1 MTDIREVI
9 NIGTPDHLL
18 DVTMTD
24 EGVNA
29 DLLDV
34 DQPMRF
40 SKRQLELG
48 HEIGEIV
55 AECGQFDQS
64 WGPDG
69 AYYVE
74 GTDNPWAERGLNC
87 ANCVS
92 YEGPRACEWVAGTI
106 DPNGLCK
113 LSLIPADLV
122 RDAPLASTASTAIP
136 NGPTTMADDEADDL
150 MPRARQTPIESRKS
164 HGKTVEFRQVTIP
177 VVLEERGTDAPADQP
192 VRFSGYAAVFNSPSE
207 RLWDRANGD
216 FTEVIAPGAFKR
228 TLARD
233 NDVRMYLNHNSDMVL
248 ASTRSG
254 TLSLAEDDRG
264 LRVDAE
270 LPDTTYARDLEQL
283 MRSGVV
289 DSMSFGFQVPAN
301 GDSWND
307 DQRTLHEVALH
318 EVSVVTGFPAY
329 PETAGA
335 AVRTTETLEAAHD
348 DMPLSLRQ
356 AFLELYSRTRG

>member
-1 MTDIREVI
+1 MSETREVI
-9 NIGTPDHLL
+9 SIGTPDHIL
-18 DVTMTD
+18 DVTMNED
-24 EGVNA
+24 GVNA

-34 DQPMRF
+34 DEPGRY

-64 WGPDG
+64 WGSNG

-74 GTDNPWAERGLNC
+74 GRDNPWQANGLNC

-92 YEGPRACEWVAGTI
+92 YEGPRACEWVAGVI
-106 DPNGLCK
+106 DPDGLCK
-113 LSLIPADLV
+113 LSVIPADLV
-122 RDAPLASTASTAIP
+122 TDAPLASTASTAIP
-136 NGPTTMADDEADDL
+136 NGPTTTEDEGEAK

-164 HGKTVEFRQVTIP
+164 HGRDVEFRQVTVP
-177 VVLEERGTDAPADQP
+177 VILEERAADAPADQP

-207 RLWDRANGD
+207 RLWDRANGE

-254 TLSLAEDDRG
+254 TLFLAEDERG
-264 LRVDAE
+264 LKVDAE
-270 LPDTTYARDLEQL
+270 LPNTSYAQDLANL

-301 GDSWND
+301 GDSWED
-307 DQRTLHEVALH
+307 DTRTLTEIALH

-335 AVRTTETLEAAHD
+335 SVRSTDLPEAD
-348 DMPLSLRQ
+348 DDLPLSLRE
-356 AFLELYSRTRG
+356 AFLKLKQRSA

>member
-1 MTDIREVI
+1 MTDTREVI
-9 NIGTPDHLL
+9 NIGTPDHML
-18 DVTMTD
+18 DVTMNED
-24 EGVNA
+24 GVNA

-34 DQPMRF
+34 DEPARY
-40 SKRQLELG
+40 SKRQLELA
-48 HEIGEIV
+48 HEVGEIV
-55 AECGQFDQS
+55 AECGQYDQS
-64 WGPDG
+64 WGPNG

-74 GTDNPWAERGLNC
+74 GRDNPWQANGLNC

-106 DPNGLCK
+106 DPDGLCK
-113 LSLIPADLV
+113 LSVIPADLV
-122 RDAPLASTASTAIP
+122 VDAPLASTASTASP
-136 NGPTTMADDEADDL
+136 NGPTTTEDAAGEAE
-150 MPRARQTPIESRKS
+150 MPRSRQTPVESRKS

-177 VVLEERGTDAPADQP
+177 VTLEERATDAPGDQP

-207 RLWDRANGD
+207 RLWDRANGE
-216 FTEVIAPGAFKR
+216 FTELIAPGAFKR

-254 TLSLAEDDRG
+254 TLNLAEDDRG
-264 LRVDAE
+264 LKVDAE
-270 LPDTTYARDLEQL
+270 LPNTSYAQDLAEL

-301 GDSWND
+301 GDSWED
-307 DQRTLHEVALH
+307 DTRTLHEIALH

-329 PETAGA
+329 PDTAGA
-335 AVRTTETLEAAHD
+335 AVRSNDTADDTEAAL
-348 DMPLSLRQ
+348 PLDLAQRYHQ
-356 AFLELYSRTRG
+356 LYSHQR